1 MNSMSRVS
9 KIAPLSAAMALVFFQ
24 SAVFAAPPK
33 VVTAPNSDPGCFAPW
48 SASTKLFQYPGKKGP
63 YRISLAN
70 GYIGKTERV
79 QGCFY
84 G

>member
-48 SASTKLFQYPGKKGP
+48 SANTKLFQYPGKKGRTALHWP
-63 YRISLAN
+63 MGTLPTHGAFR
-70 GYIGKTERV
+70 
-79 QGCFY
+79 
-84 G
+84 